1 MHPAVANAKLL
12 RLRGFRCP
20 PPADRSIASE
30 VVRLTR
36 EVRRTDRALGKIEEV
51 WDAAAPDGLRAL
63 ARPVAFRAGV
73 LELSCVAAAV
83 RFEVDR
89 WLQSGGREVVEK
101 TLGSPIFRVK
111 FVSGARAAGAA
122 GAAAGANKGGQS
134 QEKRNSRRFKRE
146 KGF

>member
-12 RLRGFRCP
+12 RLRGFRCT

-122 GAAAGANKGGQS
+122 AGANKGGQS
-134 QEKRNSRRFKRE
+134 QEKRNSRRSKRE

>member
-1 MHPAVANAKLL
+1 MHPAVANARLT

-20 PPADRSIASE
+20 AAADRSIAAE
-30 VVRLTR
+30 VGKLTR

-51 WDAAAPDGLRAL
+51 WEAAAPDQLRDL
-63 ARPVAFRAGV
+63 ARPVALRAGV

-83 RFEVDR
+83 QFEVDR

-111 FVSGARAAGAA
+111 FVSGARAATGAKA
-122 GAAAGANKGGQS
+122 ERATKSTRVG
-134 QEKRNSRRFKRE
+134 EKRNSGRPERE

>member
-1 MHPAVANAKLL
+1 MHPAVANARLT

-20 PPADRSIASE
+20 AAADRSIAAE
-30 VVRLTR
+30 VGKLTR
-36 EVRRTDRALGKIEEV
+36 EVRRTDRALGRIEEV
-51 WDAAAPDGLRAL
+51 WEAAAPDQLRAL

-111 FVSGARAAGAA
+111 FVSGARAATGAKTERA
-122 GAAAGANKGGQS
+122 TKSTRGG
-134 QEKRNSRRFKRE
+134 EKRNSGRPERE